1 MFLLARKLLFHLDAE
16 RAHNH
21 TLQVLSLAAKFGL
34 LSKKPMVG
42 SNQIELAGLKF
53 PNRVGLAGGMD
64 KNGILLDAWAQ
75 FGFGFAEIGTVTPKP
90 QNGNPKPRMFR
101 LIEDEA
107 IINRMGFNNAGLTQ
121 LALRFKQRQHTGFIL
136 GANLG
141 KNKSTENH
149 LAESDYCLGMQTLF
163 PYADYFTINISSP
176 NTPGL
181 RELQQAERI
190 KTLLTALVSFRNDL
204 PLRRPVFVKIDPDL
218 PDLDLYPVLESIG
231 SAEADGLIAT
241 NTTLSRPG
249 SLKSIYSAEP
259 GGLSGSPL
267 FDMAIERVAKIRNF
281 YGPSFPLMGVGG
293 IDSLERGQTMI
304 QAGADAIQVY
314 SGFVFKG
321 PTLIKQLALSL
332 PLPAN

>member
-1 MFLLARKLLFHLDAE
+1 
-16 RAHNH
+16 
-21 TLQVLSLAAKFGL
+21 
-34 LSKKPMVG
+34 
-42 SNQIELAGLKF
+42 
-53 PNRVGLAGGMD
+53 
-64 KNGILLDAWAQ
+64 
-75 FGFGFAEIGTVTPKP
+75 
-90 QNGNPKPRMFR
+90 
-101 LIEDEA
+101 
-107 IINRMGFNNAGLTQ
+107 
-121 LALRFKQRQHTGFIL
+121 
-136 GANLG
+136 
-141 KNKSTENH
+141 
-149 LAESDYCLGMQTLF
+149 MQTLF

-249 SLKSIYSAEP
+249 TLKSIYSAEP

-267 FDMAIERVAKIRNF
+267 FDMALERVAKIRNF